1 MVEAAGRRRE
11 ERGAPGAQ
19 PPRLSA
25 LMWIW
30 QRTSLKSGTSH
41 RFQRTEVGPNSLQIR
56 KEKEK
61 KNGKGRGEK
70 KKRKRKNKQQKTK
83 PRSNSKCFERKD
95 SGNTTNIFQL
105 NYFLW
110 KIPDGWKPSD
120 NSFTLLQF
128 LRRARTSVLAI
139 SSLFTASTSCPR
151 CLQRA
156 ETSSDRTAHRGSS
169 DRSGPR
175 RRPGTRS
182 PQARRG
188 PARLQTRPSH
198 GATAKEA
205 RRWMNKGVFVSFWS
219 RLCLLL
225 SFFFFF
231 KCPGARFFQRVNRR
245 FVPTKARANGR
256 CTFAKDVKF
265 EEQVKVEV
273 VNLCLTWNSNISGA
287 KQMPR
292 LRQTNQHCPGYPFY
306 TRTQSYA
313 CQCMCSVI
321 NTPPVILLHIMKV

>member
-1 MVEAAGRRRE
+1 MPAAVQHQRASRWLRQQAGDGRSEELRE
-11 ERGAPGAQ
+11 LSRPGCRLWCGSDNGPLLSLG
-19 PPRLSA
+19 PPTASSA
-25 LMWIW
+25 LRLG
-30 QRTSLKSGTSH
+30 QTHYRS
-41 RFQRTEVGPNSLQIR
+41 ER
-56 KEKEK
+56 KK
-61 KNGKGRGEK
+61 KRKKKWEGKGGK
-70 KKRKRKNKQQKTK
+70 KKRKRKKKQQKAK

-225 SFFFFF
+225 SFFFF
-231 KCPGARFFQRVNRR
+231 
-245 FVPTKARANGR
+245 
-256 CTFAKDVKF
+256 
-265 EEQVKVEV
+265 
-273 VNLCLTWNSNISGA
+273 
-287 KQMPR
+287 
-292 LRQTNQHCPGYPFY
+292 
-306 TRTQSYA
+306 
-313 CQCMCSVI
+313 
-321 NTPPVILLHIMKV
+321 